1 MSLDK
6 TNPEKFINN
15 DYNIIL
21 LSYNQITNV
30 ISMLK
35 NTKRVH
41 LLVLSKE
48 PISSTKEW
56 NVIMQQQF
64 NENYLVLIKKV
75 YLNLLLL
82 WNIEIPNQV
91 FFSVDHRSKNN

>member
-15 DYNIIL
+15 NHNIIL
-21 LSYNQITNV
+21 LPYDQFKNV
-30 ISMLK
+30 ISILK

-82 WNIEIPNQV
+82 WNIEIAN
-91 FFSVDHRSKNN
+91 